1 MALRQFWEKTG
12 QQGRIGWQPS
22 ISVADHMGL
31 PNDLRDLSEM
41 GILMDVTHHET
52 PHGVGYGTAW
62 SDFTG
67 VLKVRFAR
75 LHTRSERGP

>member
-1 MALRQFWEKTG
+1 MQILLVPHFQGTQGRAARALRQFWEKTG

-52 PHGVGYGTAW
+52 PHGVGYGTA
-62 SDFTG
+62 
-67 VLKVRFAR
+67 
-75 LHTRSERGP
+75 